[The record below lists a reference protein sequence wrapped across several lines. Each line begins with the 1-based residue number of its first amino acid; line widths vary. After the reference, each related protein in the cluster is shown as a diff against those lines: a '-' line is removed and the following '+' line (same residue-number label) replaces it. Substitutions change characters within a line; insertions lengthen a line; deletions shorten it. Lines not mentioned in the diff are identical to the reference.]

1 MSDLI
6 TIIIN
11 VYNGEK
17 YLKKCLDS
25 IINQT
30 YKNLEILI
38 INDGSTDRTLE
49 ICKSYK
55 DERIKI
61 ITTKNQGLSLS
72 RNTGID
78 NAKGK
83 YLYFIDADDFIELD
97 TIEFLFNLN
106 QKYNCTISTCKA
118 MDIYDY
124 NFKKEK
130 RTEKVDIV
138 TSKDFLKDVLLCK
151 NKAVCTWNKLMK
163 KELFDN
169 LRFEDR
175 IINDMAFTYKLIMKT
190 DKIVCSNQIK
200 YYYLKHSESIC
211 GKKASVERLIDIY
224 DVDVE
229 RYNYVKKVYPN
240 LIENKTSLLQTII
253 KSYLKNEEKLETYL
267 NKQEAIKLYKQVFS
281 LDILKCN
288 IGIREKIKIILFRIN
303 PKLNRFIINIYLKI
317 RKRNKNDISNNKCI

>member
-1 MSDLI
+1 MNELI
-6 TIIIN
+6 TVIIN

-17 YLKKCLDS
+17 YIKKCIDS
-25 IINQT
+25 VINQT

-38 INDGSTDRTLE
+38 INDGSTDNTLK
-49 ICKSYK
+49 ICKSYN
-55 DERIKI
+55 DRRIKI
-61 ITTKNQGLSLS
+61 ITTENQGLSMS

-78 NAKGK
+78 NSKGD
-83 YLYFIDADDFIELD
+83 YLYFVDSDDFIELD
-97 TIEFLFNLN
+97 TIEYLYNLCK
-106 QKYNCTISTCKA
+106 KYNSLISTCKA

-130 RTEKVDIV
+130 ITEKIV
-138 TSKDFLKDVLLCK
+138 MVKNKEFLKDVLLCK

-163 KELFDN
+163 KELFNN

-190 DKIVCSNQIK
+190 EKIVCSNQIK

-229 RYNYVKKVYPN
+229 RYNYVNEVYPD
-240 LIENKTSLLQTII
+240 LIENKTSILQMIVR
-253 KSYLKNEEKLETYL
+253 SYLKNDEKLEKYL
-267 NKQEAIKLYKQVFS
+267 NNHDALKLYKQIFS
-281 LDILKCN
+281 LKILKCN
-288 IGIREKIKIILFRIN
+288 IGIREKIKIILFRIS
-303 PKLNRFIINIYLKI
+303 PKLNKLIINIYLKI
-317 RKRNKNDISNNKCI
+317 KKRVRK